1 VSAPLVVNTTDGTV
15 WLRRAATRGGLALYA
30 PEGVCSC
37 PEFVM
42 ATEAELA
49 EHGISGSADVL
60 PVPVGPEPQAP
71 MSLKAALIR
80 LAQYGERTSTW
91 STATYDSGAEKALHE
106 IAVTLDAA
114 LKSERER
121 YKAGLLSAD
130 EQVNAM
136 SEELK
141 RYAAGTETPVLW
153 SVYNAMHLRAVNAE
167 TELEQL
173 RTQVAELEAAGRR
186 IERLCAEAAEALRAN
201 RDRIAEQDAQLEA
214 ARTEYAVQYPDGQT
228 VMADTVTRIRARA
241 EASLRAHLEIDSR
254 LWAGCRIVQRFVSH
268 GEWVESSADRV
279 TRLLA
284 PTQALR
290 DEDPNHL
297 RHTYRLSRDL
307 PPFGGAPC

>member
-1 VSAPLVVNTTDGTV
+1 MSAPLVVNTRDGMCWTRRTV
-15 WLRRAATRGGLALYA
+15 TSSGIALYA
-30 PEGVCSC
+30 PEGVCGC

-42 ATEAELA
+42 ATLVELA
-49 EHGISGSADVL
+49 EHGICGSADVL
-60 PVPVGPEPQAP
+60 PVPVGPELQAP

-114 LKSERER
+114 LKSGRER
-121 YKAGLLSAD
+121 YKAGLRRAD

-173 RTQVAELEAAGRR
+173 RTRVAELEAERHVTNEALDDAVQELRTPYAERARRETHPGRR
-186 IERLCAEAAEALRAN
+186 QAWLMLARVEESERVANAL
-201 RDRIAEQDAQLEA
+201 L
-214 ARTEYAVQYPDGQT
+214 TP
-228 VMADTVTRIRARA
+228 
-241 EASLRAHLEIDSR
+241 EASR
-254 LWAGCRIVQRFVSH
+254 
-268 GEWVESSADRV
+268 SADKL
-279 TRLLA
+279 TQLLA

-290 DEDPNHL
+290 DDDPNHL
-297 RHTYRLSRDL
+297 RHTYRLGREL
-307 PPFGGAPC
+307 PETGGVQ